1 MTAPTQPTIED
12 QLLEWATEA
21 FELRHGAAEDPEGK
35 LTAVDPNDGIPALNQ
50 MLLRVRQRSDRV
62 EYILGRVTQA
72 RYRIRRSRDA
82 AKFEAEVAYDTA
94 ADSNAKAR
102 VREFV
107 SREERH
113 AEAALE
119 SLQQRRD
126 AHLAERRQS
135 IADEAYELVKQID
148 WQLSSMRTDIRA
160 SLHALHFES
169 NLER

>member
-1 MTAPTQPTIED
+1 MSEPEYSKVEE
-12 QLLEWATEA
+12 QLLAWASEA
-21 FELRHGAAEDPEGK
+21 FELRHGEASDPDGK
-35 LTAVDPNDGIPALNQ
+35 LHSVDPNDGVQALNH

-62 EYILGRVTQA
+62 EFILGRVTQS

-94 ADSNAKAR
+94 ADTNAKAR

-119 SLQQRRD
+119 SLQQRRE

-135 IADEAYELVKQID
+135 IADEAYDVVKQVD
-148 WQLSSMRTDIRA
+148 WQLSSMRTDLRA

>member
-1 MTAPTQPTIED
+1 MSDNTKLED
-12 QLLEWATEA
+12 QLLSWAAEA
-21 FELRHGAAEDPEGK
+21 FELRHGEADDPDGK
-35 LTAVDPNDGIPALNQ
+35 LVSVDPNDGIPAVNH

-62 EYILGRVTQA
+62 EFLLGKVTQA
-72 RYRIRRSRDA
+72 RYRIRRAREQ

-94 ADSNAKAR
+94 ADTNAKAR

-107 SREERH
+107 TREERH

-119 SLQQRRD
+119 SLEQRRE

-135 IADEAYELVKQID
+135 VADEAYEVVKQID
-148 WQLSSMRTDIRA
+148 WQLSNMRTDLRA